1 MLSPCSSIS
10 SSTADPTAFCFAIL
24 CSWMARRPLLGT
36 EQCSPLQPHPIACS
50 SLQDENVAEEPL
62 QAYRSSWTQLSQGH
76 SSGCG
81 HTARRSWRT
90 STRSLSSLNLS
101 HWERLSQPV
110 KISTVPRITDRRASH
125 CFFFICLWWSL
136 EAILLVSLFVGLGRV

>member
-10 SSTADPTAFCFAIL
+10 SSTADPMAFCFAIL

-36 EQCSPLQPHPIACS
+36 EQCFTLQPHPIACS

-90 STRSLSSLNLS
+90 STRSLSNLNLS
-101 HWERLSQPV
+101 RWERLGQPV
-110 KISTVPRITDRRASH
+110 KISTVQELLTEGPPTA
-125 CFFFICLWWSL
+125 FFFICLWWSL

>member
-10 SSTADPTAFCFAIL
+10 SSTADPMAFCFAIL

-81 HTARRSWRT
+81 HTARRSWK
-90 STRSLSSLNLS
+90 SIEIESISLGKAEPACENQ
-101 HWERLSQPV
+101 HCA
-110 KISTVPRITDRRASH
+110 RITDRRASH

-136 EAILLVSLFVGLGRV
+136 EAILLVRLFVGLGRV